1 MRVEISFTDQIMLVP
16 WLNLLLTQSNCNPSP
31 LNIHRLL
38 KYDFSR
44 NEIFEGKTLTVTA
57 FNILDFLEKSGL
69 LTTATID
76 GKPFKIRIRFESEV
90 DYSAKKRA
98 IRILQDMGFQQV
110 GNTSSWVLMPKSSF
124 NVEAD

>member
-1 MRVEISFTDQIMLVP
+1 LA
-16 WLNLLLTQSNCNPSP
+16 
-31 LNIHRLL
+31 
-38 KYDFSR
+38 
-44 NEIFEGKTLTVTA
+44 VTA
-57 FNILDFLEKSGL
+57 FDILDFLEKSGL

-76 GKPFKIRIRFESEV
+76 GKPLKIRIRFESDV

-98 IRILQDMGFQQV
+98 IGILQDMGFQQV

>member
-1 MRVEISFTDQIMLVP
+1 LA
-16 WLNLLLTQSNCNPSP
+16 
-31 LNIHRLL
+31 
-38 KYDFSR
+38 
-44 NEIFEGKTLTVTA
+44 VTA
-57 FNILDFLEKSGL
+57 FDILGFLEKSGL

-76 GKPFKIRIRFESEV
+76 GRPFKIRIRFESNV

-110 GNTSSWVLMPKSSF
+110 GNTSCWILMPKSSF